1 MSTTIHFSS
10 GKTQEV
16 STGRLDKFIMELKA
30 RGIKLMLDKN
40 EKRNLLIPLNS
51 NTIEFV
57 IDTIEAPVEE
67 PTPVAPIVTEAQE
80 VQQLQEILTE
90 AKKAKAEVESKK
102 DVEEKRDDA
111 MAELMAK
118 SACTHENTRIFR
130 HDTTKGSRYFPVCTF
145 CGKRERYVKADSL
158 SEETRENAT
167 LWED

>member
-16 STGRLDKFIMELKA
+16 STGRLDKFIMELKS
-30 RGIKLMLDKN
+30 RGIKLMLDRN
-40 EKRNLLIPLNS
+40 EERVLLIPLNS

-57 IDTIEAPVEE
+57 IDTIEAPKEKPE
-67 PTPVAPIVTEAQE
+67 PVAPVMTETQE
-80 VQQLQEILTE
+80 LKAILQDAE
-90 AKKAKAEVESKK
+90 KAKAEVESKK
-102 DVEEKRDDA
+102 DIEEKRDDA